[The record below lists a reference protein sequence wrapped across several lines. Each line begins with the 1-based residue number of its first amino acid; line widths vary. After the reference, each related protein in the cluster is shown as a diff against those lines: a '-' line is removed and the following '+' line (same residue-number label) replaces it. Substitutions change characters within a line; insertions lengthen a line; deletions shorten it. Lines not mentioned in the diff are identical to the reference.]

1 MRTVI
6 LQNKIDIVVDI
17 EDGLGKK
24 YEVENFNVIVHHDE
38 KYGDSIVIELEDG
51 IHSIMDKYFRA
62 NNFDLSMALIL
73 RHQKELADF
82 FNGVVSLTKKEK

>member
-51 IHSIMDKYFRA
+51 IHSIMDKY
-62 NNFDLSMALIL
+62 
-73 RHQKELADF
+73 
-82 FNGVVSLTKKEK
+82 